1 MVKSRTF
8 QSSFGGCDLTE
19 HPYFVIRISFELPA
33 RIFEHVSS
41 IKVISNLLYIR
52 IYSNSRNKIVEN
64 LYLKITVKT
73 DRLNLEV
80 AKNVNVFIRFIRV
93 TSNPDSKIRVNLYPK
108 IIIKTQFNLKE

>member
-1 MVKSRTF
+1 
-8 QSSFGGCDLTE
+8 
-19 HPYFVIRISFELPA
+19 
-33 RIFEHVSS
+33 
-41 IKVISNLLYIR
+41 LLYIR